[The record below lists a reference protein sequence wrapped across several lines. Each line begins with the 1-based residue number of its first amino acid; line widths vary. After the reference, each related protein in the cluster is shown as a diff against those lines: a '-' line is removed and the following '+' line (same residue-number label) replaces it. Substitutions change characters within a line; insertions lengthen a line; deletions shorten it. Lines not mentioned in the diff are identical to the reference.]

1 VLYPEPNV
9 FELVVSRSV
18 TARDRVL
25 FVIAARDFVVV
36 ARPPVVVFVV
46 LRVTAAREALVVLTV
61 RVVVVRAVD
70 VSFCFLGVVIGAV
83 VVRETIL
90 DFVVRGRET
99 VCVVFCLET
108 VAASRTA
115 ASATPMPMQHAKISA
130 KTFLILTTITM
141 ITKKIDFGQGLI

>member
-1 VLYPEPNV
+1 MLYPEPNV
-9 FELVVSRSV
+9 FEFVVSRSV

-25 FVIAARDFVVV
+25 FVIAARDFIVV

-46 LRVTAAREALVVLTV
+46 LRVTAAREAFVLTV

-83 VVRETIL
+83 VVRETTL

-99 VCVVFCLET
+99 VCVAFCLET

-115 ASATPMPMQHAKISA
+115 ASATPMPMQHAKISV

-141 ITKKIDFGQGLI
+141 ITKKFDFGQGLI

>member
-1 VLYPEPNV
+1 MLYPEPNV

-46 LRVTAAREALVVLTV
+46 LRVTAAREAFVLTV

-83 VVRETIL
+83 VVRETTL